1 MGAVSFMRLLLESR
15 LRLYPAVLVATMRD
29 MITAM
34 SRIVT
39 TLVALL
45 MCASAF
51 AQPVAEIAPSGKL
64 RAAINFG
71 NPILATRDPATGEA
85 RGVSVDLARA
95 LGARLG
101 VPVELVLFES
111 AGKVTSSI
119 AQWDIAFLAI
129 DPARASEIAFTA
141 PYVVI
146 EGAYLVPATS
156 PIKANEEVDRAGTRV
171 VVGAGSAYDLFL
183 MRELKSATLVRAPTS
198 PAVTDM
204 MVAHKLDVAAG
215 VKQQLEADARRVP
228 GVRLLPGRFMVIN
241 QAMGVPQ
248 GRPAA
253 AQYVRKFVDDVK
265 ASGFVAESLA
275 RHHIEGAM
283 VAP

>member
-1 MGAVSFMRLLLESR
+1 
-15 LRLYPAVLVATMRD
+15 

-34 SRIVT
+34 SRIITV
-39 TLVALL
+39 LVACVAYGLA
-45 MCASAF
+45 M

-71 NPILATRDPATGEA
+71 NPILAARDLATGA
-85 RGVSVDLARA
+85 PRGVSVDLAQA

-101 VPVELVLFES
+101 VPVELVTYES
-111 AGKVTSSI
+111 AGKVTSSLG
-119 AQWDIAFLAI
+119 QWDVAFLAV
-129 DPARASEIAFTA
+129 DPVREKEIAFTA

-146 EGAYLVPATS
+146 EGAYLVPANS
-156 PIKANEEVDRAGTRV
+156 AIEANDDVDRAGTRV

-183 MRELKSATLVRAPTS
+183 MRELKAAVLVRAPTS

-204 MVAHKLDVAAG
+204 MVAQGLDVAAG
-215 VKQQLEADARRVP
+215 VRQQLEADARRIAN
-228 GVRLLPGRFMVIN
+228 VRVLPGRFMVIN
-241 QAMGVPQ
+241 QAMAIPQ

-253 AQYVRKFVDDVK
+253 AQYVSKFVDDVK
-265 ASGFVAESLA
+265 ASGFVAESMK
-275 RHHIEGAM
+275 RHHIEGAA